1 MSWEVI
7 VKPGAKNDIKR
18 ALRSPL
24 RAKLLDIIAT
34 LKDNPYTPTHSLEK
48 LKPPIEGKYSRRL
61 NGQHRVVYKV
71 DKENKIVYILSAWSH
86 YE

>member
-1 MSWEVI
+1 MWEVI
-7 VKPGAKNDIKR
+7 IKPSAKNDVKK

-24 RAKLLDIIAT
+24 KNTFLDIFNT
-34 LKDNPYTPTHSLEK
+34 LQTNPYEPTHSFEK

-61 NGQHRVVYKV
+61 NGQHRVVYLIDKKNKKV
-71 DKENKIVYILSAWSH
+71 SILSAWTH